1 MQFDMKIYFLMS
13 IFLLAG
19 GSGSLT
25 AQTVSGKVVNTEQQP
40 IDGATIILQ
49 TSDSTFVDATISNA
63 DGNFVFNHQPEA
75 YRLIFQHLLYHTI
88 EKKGK
93 EKDAGITVLQAK
105 DYALDEVIV
114 RGERPLVK
122 VEGSRL
128 TYDMPQLTANK
139 LVTNVYD
146 ALKQLPGVMEQNLS
160 LIHI

>member
-1 MQFDMKIYFLMS
+1 MKIYFLMS

-75 YRLIFQHLLYHTI
+75 YRLIFQLKDESISFRLMI
-88 EKKGK
+88 EYKVSV
-93 EKDAGITVLQAK
+93 GIR
-105 DYALDEVIV
+105 DCC
-114 RGERPLVK
+114 
-122 VEGSRL
+122 
-128 TYDMPQLTANK
+128 
-139 LVTNVYD
+139 
-146 ALKQLPGVMEQNLS
+146 
-160 LIHI
+160 IHES

>member
-19 GSGSLT
+19 SSGSLT

-75 YRLIFQHLLYHTI
+75 YRLILSASTI
-88 EKKGK
+88 SSN
-93 EKDAGITVLQAK
+93 TSS
-105 DYALDEVIV
+105 
-114 RGERPLVK
+114 
-122 VEGSRL
+122 GSIIG
-128 TYDMPQLTANK
+128 
-139 LVTNVYD
+139 
-146 ALKQLPGVMEQNLS
+146 LPKSIAFSMNFSWTLS
-160 LIHI
+160 

>member
-63 DGNFVFNHQPEA
+63 TETL
-75 YRLIFQHLLYHTI
+75 YSIISRKLIDSSFSIYYIIQ
-88 EKKGK
+88 
-93 EKDAGITVLQAK
+93 
-105 DYALDEVIV
+105 
-114 RGERPLVK
+114 
-122 VEGSRL
+122 
-128 TYDMPQLTANK
+128 
-139 LVTNVYD
+139 
-146 ALKQLPGVMEQNLS
+146 
-160 LIHI
+160 

>member
-1 MQFDMKIYFLMS
+1 MS

-75 YRLIFQHLLYHTI
+75 YRLIFQHILYHTI
-88 EKKGK
+88 EKK
-93 EKDAGITVLQAK
+93 AK
-105 DYALDEVIV
+105 KKMQV
-114 RGERPLVK
+114 
-122 VEGSRL
+122 SR
-128 TYDMPQLTANK
+128 Y
-139 LVTNVYD
+139 YR
-146 ALKQLPGVMEQNLS
+146 LKTMRWMRLLYKGNDRWS
-160 LIHI
+160 R